1 MRETFF
7 QCDHCHERV
16 KSNDERAAYLQPV
29 DVWATTGHYGPLSP
43 ATPVP
48 PQALSIHG
56 DLCDDC
62 LEAFVEDAKKFF
74 AGRFGSRC
82 SSSKSCA

>member
-16 KSNDERAAYLQPV
+16 RSNSERAECLQPV
-29 DVWATTGHYGPLSP
+29 DISVTTGHYGILAGLPSP
-43 ATPVP
+43 QPAV
-48 PQALSIHG
+48 AIHG

-62 LEAFVEDAKKFF
+62 WEAFVEHAKGFF
-74 AGRFGSRC
+74 AGPQVTS
-82 SSSKSCA
+82 